1 MGRLK
6 NSHFSSI
13 DIHSVNARFKSPSSI
28 WECDPHG
35 TLMSQTAIRVVSS
48 RSWEYV
54 SGVSNENLI
63 RGWIMIGVPWMLEL
77 RTVFFNWMNSQEI
90 MQILMKGLTIRTLV
104 FCDSLVLRGRSYF
117 GDERVGEGWRWTTKS
132 RGVILRC
139 GKQQHH
145 PYQQWRGS
153 IGIALGGFW
162 SHPQLNS
169 LGGNVASRLG
179 ANLATL
185 VNHHGLQACW
195 KSPMEKSYIS
205 GLISNSFFS
214 IIDKGSK
221 IML

>member
-1 MGRLK
+1 MGCLK
-6 NSHFSSI
+6 NSHFSFI

-48 RSWEYV
+48 RSWAYV
-54 SGVSNENLI
+54 TRFSYADGLWLAFHECWSYIPVQYFL
-63 RGWIMIGVPWMLEL
+63 MWMDL
-77 RTVFFNWMNSQEI
+77 NAI

-104 FCDSLVLRGRSYF
+104 FCDSLALRGRSYF

-195 KSPMEKSYIS
+195 KPPMEKSYIS
-205 GLISNSFFS
+205 GLISNSLFS
-214 IIDKGSK
+214 IFDKGFK